1 MGYTSQVIE
10 ELSKF
15 FIEKKGFNKPF
26 FSPRSRVKNKNQGYR
41 VENNEKTKIV
51 LHPTFFLAGVFYS
64 LTGDLPFFL
73 MTTLVALEHEL
84 AHAFA
89 SARLGYKLNSIYLM
103 PYGAVIDGD
112 LTDVSLTDE
121 IQVAIAGPLCNLFTA
136 LGFASLWWF
145 YPISYAY
152 TDTACFLSLS
162 VALVNLL
169 PAYPLDGGRILKCA
183 LILKLS
189 RGKHKEQ
196 GRAERKAERICA
208 VITAL
213 LSVLLVLVFFYLAKR
228 GTPNYSVLGF
238 VFFLLVGCFG
248 KKQDAR
254 YLKMGYSNLSALS
267 RGVEIKRV
275 AVLESTPLKSVLRY
289 LCQGKYLLLEVY
301 DGNEKKLGEVRQSE
315 FCEIFKTASIYTK
328 IGEILPK
335 NR

>member
-1 MGYTSQVIE
+1 MGYSIQVIE

-26 FSPRSRVKNKNQGYR
+26 FSPRSRIKNKNQGYR
-41 VENNEKTKIV
+41 VKNNEKTKIV

-121 IQVAIAGPLCNLFTA
+121 IQVALAGPLCNLFTA
-136 LGFASLWWF
+136 LAFASLWWF

-189 RGKHKEQ
+189 RGSKEPD
-196 GRAERKAERICA
+196 RAERKAERICVA
-208 VITAL
+208 ITVL
-213 LSVLLVLVFFYLAKR
+213 LSVLLVFGFLYLAKR

-238 VFFLLVGCFG
+238 VFFLLVGCLG

-254 YLKMGYSNLSALS
+254 YLKIGYSNLSALS
-267 RGVEIKRV
+267 RGV
-275 AVLESTPLKSVLRY
+275 
-289 LCQGKYLLLEVY
+289 
-301 DGNEKKLGEVRQSE
+301 
-315 FCEIFKTASIYTK
+315 
-328 IGEILPK
+328 
-335 NR
+335 NRAK